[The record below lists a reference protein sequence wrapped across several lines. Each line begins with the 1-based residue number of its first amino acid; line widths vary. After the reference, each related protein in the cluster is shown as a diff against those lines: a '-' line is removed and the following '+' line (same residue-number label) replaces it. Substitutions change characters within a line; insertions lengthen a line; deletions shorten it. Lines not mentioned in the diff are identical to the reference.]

1 MSVKKSNSYI
11 IVLFVVS
18 MLFACGESD
27 SGTETMS
34 KSASSAPAAAP
45 AMDKNTGDS
54 MEKGNMEKGSM
65 EKSSM
70 GMDNGV
76 IYQDE
81 IYKNWPYQ

>member
-1 MSVKKSNSYI
+1 MSVKKYNSYI
-11 IVLFVVS
+11 IILFISS
-18 MLFACGESD
+18 MLFACGEDD

-34 KSASSAPAAAP
+34 KPESPATAAAP
-45 AMDKNTGDS
+45 APA
-54 MEKGNMEKGSM
+54 MEKGSGDAM
-65 EKSSM
+65 EKKGSI